1 MRKEGSRGPHTNN
14 MGFPKRGGGS
24 GGRPGGLGT
33 EQPAQT
39 PQGQD
44 TGCLTHAHLRA
55 RVAPACASITSPAS
69 HLCFPSRHV
78 GRVCGK
84 HRPGF
89 PQECSGVPF
98 QNSQLMQP
106 WHTHTLWPR
115 RTALSFLSVG
125 GRRRPRT
132 QKSLFLG
139 IRALLPDSVMLR
151 ARKDGAI
158 ARHSPR
164 HVAGRALG
172 RSCPVAGHF
181 PSSSPGPSSGKDS
194 EKRFGESRI
203 TLPAGPADRSWIQ
216 VFTDAS
222 FRGPVGPQ
230 VAGNTP
236 VPDLRAWGV
245 GFPRGATLP
254 WNFL

>member
-1 MRKEGSRGPHTNN
+1 M
-14 MGFPKRGGGS
+14 
-24 GGRPGGLGT
+24 
-33 EQPAQT
+33 
-39 PQGQD
+39 
-44 TGCLTHAHLRA
+44 
-55 RVAPACASITSPAS
+55 
-69 HLCFPSRHV
+69 
-78 GRVCGK
+78 

-106 WHTHTLWPR
+106 WHTQTLRPR
-115 RTALSFLSVG
+115 RTALSFLSGG

-139 IRALLPDSVMLR
+139 IQALLPDSVMLR

-172 RSCPVAGHF
+172 SSSPVAGHF

-194 EKRFGESRI
+194 ERRFGESRI
-203 TLPAGPADRSWIQ
+203 TLPAGPVERSWIQ
-216 VFTDAS
+216 VITDAS
-222 FRGPVGPQ
+222 FRGQVGPQ

-236 VPDLRAWGV
+236 SPRFESLGR